1 MSLVVQK
8 YGGTSVGSV
17 ERIQAVAQRIMKTA
31 AMGNSLVVVVSAMG
45 KTTDSLVKLANAIST
60 NPSRREMDM
69 LLSTG
74 EQVSIALLSMALQE
88 LGQPAISLT
97 GAQVGI
103 VTEVHYSRARI
114 LNIHTERI
122 SRHLN
127 EGKVVVVAGFQG
139 ISSINE
145 LEITTLGR
153 GGSDTSAVALAASLG
168 ASRCEIYTDVPGF

>member
-1 MSLVVQK
+1 MALIVQK

-17 ERIQAVAQRIMKTA
+17 ERIQSVAQRVLKA
-31 AMGNSLVVVVSAMG
+31 VSAGNSLVVVVSAMG
-45 KTTDSLVKLANAIST
+45 KTTDGLVKLAKEIST

-103 VTEVHYSRARI
+103 VTEAEHTRARI
-114 LNIHTERI
+114 
-122 SRHLN
+122 
-127 EGKVVVVAGFQG
+127 
-139 ISSINE
+139 
-145 LEITTLGR
+145 
-153 GGSDTSAVALAASLG
+153 
-168 ASRCEIYTDVPGF
+168 